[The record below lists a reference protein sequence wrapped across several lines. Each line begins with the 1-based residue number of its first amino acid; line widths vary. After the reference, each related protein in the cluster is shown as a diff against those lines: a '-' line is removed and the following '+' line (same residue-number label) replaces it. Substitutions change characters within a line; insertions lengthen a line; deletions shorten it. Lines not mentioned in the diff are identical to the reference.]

1 MDEPIAS
8 EIEELLVDGDDDING
23 DIDYDYG
30 NEVKS
35 DNQQDEF
42 G

>member
-23 DIDYDYG
+23 DIDYEYE